1 VNTVRYIVDHKDTTV
16 VAGSQLF
23 INHTQ
28 YFGIIQR
35 FVAGHFTASG
45 TLQAVT

>member
-1 VNTVRYIVDHKDTTV
+1 MDHKDTTV

-28 YFGIIQR
+28 HFRIIQR
-35 FVAGHFTASG
+35 SVAGHFTASG

>member
-1 VNTVRYIVDHKDTTV
+1 MNTVRYIVGHRDTTV

-28 YFGIIQR
+28 HFRIIQR
-35 FVAGHFTASG
+35 SVAGHFTASG
-45 TLQAVT
+45 TLQTVS